1 MKRFL
6 PTLSAV
12 VVSGAIA
19 LAASLPNVPSSP
31 TYSEA
36 SQIVGTLNALI
47 QQLNGGAGYAGAAQN
62 ISLGSFCQNAA
73 AGATPQVCNGQRG
86 QVAYTGLVVAGL
98 AATGTTATLVV
109 TDSSVLANSQCTA
122 NFITAFT
129 AGSAIVPATA
139 VATAGS
145 VSFLFANAG
154 TTTNAVT
161 TGTMAFNCI

>member
-6 PTLSAV
+6 STLSAV

-36 SQIVGTLNALI
+36 SQIIGTLNALI

-62 ISLGSFCQNAA
+62 ISLGSYCQNAA
-73 AGATPQVCNGQRG
+73 AGGTPQVCNGQRG
-86 QVAYTGLVVAGL
+86 QVAYTGITVTT
-98 AATGTTATLVV
+98 TGSTQTLVI
-109 TDSSVLANSQCTA
+109 TNSSVLANSQCTGA
-122 NFITAFT
+122 FITAFT
-129 AGSAIVPATA
+129 AGSAVLPATF

-145 VSFLFANAG
+145 LSVVAANAG
-154 TTTNAVT
+154 TTSNAIT
-161 TGTMAFNCI
+161 TGTLAFNCI